1 MEAKIAVARAQ
12 LGTALS
18 LYLSDKDPIS
28 VHSLAAAAELLA
40 GIGKQAN
47 AKTISGHILE
57 TNPDMKESELA
68 RLRAKHWNAFKH
80 LYEIDKRTLRS
91 DDEVIAEFEDRHN
104 DALLFTAWGD
114 YGAVRGALPIEA

>member
-28 VHSLAAAAELLA
+28 VHSLAAAAAELLA

-47 AKTISGHILE
+47 VKTISGHILE
-57 TNPDMKESELA
+57 TNPDMKERVGSAESQALE
-68 RLRAKHWNAFKH
+68 RFQAF
-80 LYEIDKRTLRS
+80 
-91 DDEVIAEFEDRHN
+91 
-104 DALLFTAWGD
+104 
-114 YGAVRGALPIEA
+114 VRNR